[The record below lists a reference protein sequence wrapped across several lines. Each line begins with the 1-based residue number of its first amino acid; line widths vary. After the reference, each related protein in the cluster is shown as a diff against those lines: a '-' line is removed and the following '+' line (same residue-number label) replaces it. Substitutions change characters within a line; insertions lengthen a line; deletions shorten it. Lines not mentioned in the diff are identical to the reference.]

1 MSEKKKLNKNNI
13 EIYNN
18 DIIYKNTKQKEKK
31 KKLKIFLLIFFF
43 PYFGFENKIILNS
56 YKKSK
61 NPKITIFLPIY
72 NKANYLKRSIYSI
85 QRQTLKDIEIIPVN
99 DGSTDN
105 SLEVLKEL
113 GKKDPRIKIIN
124 NKKNSGSLFSRAIAI
139 LNSKGEYLMSL
150 DPDDEYIGK
159 NSLKN
164 LYNYAKKLNVD
175 FISFFILYLPDKIKS
190 TQFSPFN
197 IIIKRPQLLKCAF
210 NKDNYLIDFY
220 ITNKLIKRNILENAI
235 KIFKKEIYLQKW
247 NYFEDNIWSILT
259 YKYSNS
265 SVFVNKIIY
274 NYYSQ
279 NNDSVMYNRG
289 NILEMKNLIFRN
301 KMFKKI
307 FKDKNE
313 EKYILSGY
321 SELLEIF
328 EKNIK
333 LIKENNETKILCFKD
348 LKDFKK
354 KYNISK
360 QMEERIN
367 DLIIKL
373 TTTNA

>member
-1 MSEKKKLNKNNI
+1 MSENSKLNKNNN
-13 EIYNN
+13 EI
-18 DIIYKNTKQKEKK
+18 II
-31 KKLKIFLLIFFF
+31 FF
-43 PYFGFENKIILNS
+43 PYFGFENKIIINS
-56 YKKSK
+56 YKKNK
-61 NPKITIFLPIY
+61 NIPKITIFLPIY
-72 NKANYLKRSIYSI
+72 NKAKYLKRSINSI

-105 SLEVLKEL
+105 SLEILKEL
-113 GKKDPRIKIIN
+113 GQKDPRIKIIN

-164 LYNYAKKLNVD
+164 LYSYAKKLNVD

-197 IIIKRPQLLKCAF
+197 KIIKQPQLLKCAF
-210 NKDNYLIDFY
+210 SNENYLIDFY

-247 NYFEDNIWSILT
+247 NYFEDNIWSILI

-265 SVFVNKIIY
+265 SVFINKIIY
-274 NYYSQ
+274 NYYSK
-279 NNDSVMYNRG
+279 NNDSVMFNRG

-301 KMFKKI
+301 KMFRKI
-307 FKDKNE
+307 FKEKNE
-313 EKYILSGY
+313 EKYILAGY
-321 SELLEIF
+321 SELLDIF
-328 EKNIK
+328 GKNIK
-333 LIKENNETKILCFKD
+333 LI
-348 LKDFKK
+348 
-354 KYNISK
+354 
-360 QMEERIN
+360 IN
-367 DLIIKL
+367 
-373 TTTNA
+373 